1 MHTTSPS
8 EWAQMTSL
16 AVALYAAGSAPY
28 FLLVD
33 AEYFAWPRPLSA
45 ACDRVHGSM
54 KSGRLAP
61 VWQPVVYAGHD
72 LNWAYASG
80 RHYVGE
86 FARDARTYAAL
97 SLRETAFTAAAL
109 LALLTINPG
118 ATR

>member
-1 MHTTSPS
+1 MPVLTFLFADLTPTG
-8 EWAQMTSL
+8 AVLL
-16 AVALYAAGSAPY
+16 AVSGWAAGAALLYATC
-28 FLLVD
+28 D
-33 AEYFAWPRPLSA
+33 ADFTPLWQRA
-45 ACDRVHGSM
+45 VH
-54 KSGRLAP
+54 
-61 VWQPVVYAGHD
+61 VGHD

>member
-1 MHTTSPS
+1 
-8 EWAQMTSL
+8 MTSL
-16 AVALYAAGSAPY
+16 AISLYAACSSPY
-28 FLLVD
+28 FLLVE
-33 AEYFAWPRPLSA
+33 AEVWLWPRPLVA
-45 ACDRVHGSM
+45 GVDRVHGSM